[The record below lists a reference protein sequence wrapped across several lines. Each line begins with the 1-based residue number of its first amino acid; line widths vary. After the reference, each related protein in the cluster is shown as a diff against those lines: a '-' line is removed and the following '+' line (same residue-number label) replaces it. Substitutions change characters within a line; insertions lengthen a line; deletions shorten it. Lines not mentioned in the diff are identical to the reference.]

1 MKPVKLAATTL
12 IPLIFLKGRHPH
24 VEVPQFV
31 PEPQPT
37 NPFILLS
44 TATATVLPL
53 SAGGAPFGVWCF
65 KGYGLSECA

>member
-12 IPLIFLKGRHPH
+12 IPLIFLNGRHPH

-53 SAGGAPFGVWCF
+53 SALSSEFSEF
-65 KGYGLSECA
+65 KGPRFKVTL